1 VTEQNSK
8 SDSESNAGQS
18 RENTSG
24 LDLEIMTSPYSVQD
38 NDERG
43 MYTEEAIIWGPSRN
57 TPELH
62 NVRCGAHANC
72 RCIAD
77 GKWCFLPT
85 ELTVVTPN
93 QRWVFVPTAAV
104 QIQCTRDN
112 DGSCAWNNLGAPDR
126 FFVTIRNP
134 TNITATAL
142 TNSRSIGIRIGCLAR
157 YYP

>member
-1 VTEQNSK
+1 MTEQNNEGDIQSTK
-8 SDSESNAGQS
+8 NLS

-24 LDLEIMTSPYSVQD
+24 LEIAFNDSPFRDESD
-38 NDERG
+38 DERG
-43 MYTEEAIIWGPSRN
+43 RYTEETVIWGTSRD
-57 TPELH
+57 TRELH
-62 NVRCGAHANC
+62 NVRCGELAGC

-93 QRWVFVPTAAV
+93 ERWVFVQEAAV

-112 DGSCAWNNLGAPDR
+112 DGSAAWNALGAGDR
-126 FFVTIRNP
+126 FFVTTRNP
-134 TNITATAL
+134 DKIIATAL